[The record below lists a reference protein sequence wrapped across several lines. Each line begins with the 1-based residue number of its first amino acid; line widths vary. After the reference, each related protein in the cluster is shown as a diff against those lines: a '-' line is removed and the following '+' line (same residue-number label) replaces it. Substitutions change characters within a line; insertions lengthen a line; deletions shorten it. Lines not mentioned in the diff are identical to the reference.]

1 MLITLRGLKVKLDFD
16 IAYEESIAVF
26 VIFLP
31 YNRR

>member
-1 MLITLRGLKVKLDFD
+1 MLITLRGIRVKLDFD

-26 VIFLP
+26 VIFLT